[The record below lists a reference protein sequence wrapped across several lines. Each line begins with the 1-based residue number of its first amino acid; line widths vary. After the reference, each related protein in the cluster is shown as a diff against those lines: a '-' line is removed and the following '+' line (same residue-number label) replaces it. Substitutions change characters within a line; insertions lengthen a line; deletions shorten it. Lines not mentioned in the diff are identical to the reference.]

1 MTKIKLFLSDE
12 DASMVLE
19 FVVVL
24 PLLIVWMVGCVVFFD
39 AYKAKADAD
48 TAAYIIADIL
58 SRHEQLNMADINEMA
73 NLQGILASKA
83 DGPIWMR
90 VSVIEYDEDD
100 DSYSVL
106 FSKIPNGMGGS
117 ELIDADIPVA
127 QLWNMY
133 DGETVL
139 LIDATVPYIPMV
151 DWVRIGA
158 RNWETRAVI
167 SPRASVEILW
177 CGALQADPQC
187 VIDAGI
193 EGTIE
198 G

>member
-1 MTKIKLFLSDE
+1 MTKFNLFLSDE
-12 DASMVLE
+12 DASMTLE

-24 PLLIVWMVGCVVFFD
+24 PLLIVWMVGCVVYFD

-58 SRHEQLNMADINEMA
+58 SRHEQLNMADLNEMA
-73 NLQGILASKA
+73 TLQGILAAKA

-90 VSVIEYDEDD
+90 VSVIEYEASD
-100 DSYSVL
+100 DSYTVL
-106 FSKIPNGMGGS
+106 FSKLPSGMPGS
-117 ELIDADIPVA
+117 ILIDEDIPVA
-127 QLWNMY
+127 QLWDMY

-139 LIDATVPYIPMV
+139 LVDAVVPYIPMV

-167 SPRASVEILW
+167 SPRASIEILW
-177 CGALQADPQC
+177 CGATEASPQC
-187 VIDAGI
+187 VIDGGI
-193 EGTIE
+193 QGTIE